1 MFALG
6 IHLYPWSLLLNSW
19 SCPTSFQLLS
29 TDNSQQII
37 IRIICLVGCRNMKH
51 ALLFLYL
58 WHVTCHCSLTKLLW
72 FLLSI
77 YSIIQNA
84 KKKGQIL
91 LKPIVFINISKVDL
105 IHWNICRQQ
114 KLGENNMDANFFK
127 YSHEYSYEQVCI
139 II

>member
-1 MFALG
+1 
-6 IHLYPWSLLLNSW
+6 
-19 SCPTSFQLLS
+19 
-29 TDNSQQII
+29 
-37 IRIICLVGCRNMKH
+37 MKH

-58 WHVTCHCSLTKLLW
+58 WHVTCHCSLTKLLR

-77 YSIIQNA
+77 YSTVQNA
-84 KKKGQIL
+84 KNKGQIL
-91 LKPIVFINISKVDL
+91 LKPIVFINIPKVDL

-139 II
+139 IV